1 MEKSV
6 GVNIAFDRL
15 AVLCLQN
22 IMISLSYFEKKMLQD
37 CKYTA
42 F

>member
-1 MEKSV
+1 MEKSF

-15 AVLCLQN
+15 AVLYLQK
-22 IMISLSYFEKKMLQD
+22 IMMPLSYVKKMLQD